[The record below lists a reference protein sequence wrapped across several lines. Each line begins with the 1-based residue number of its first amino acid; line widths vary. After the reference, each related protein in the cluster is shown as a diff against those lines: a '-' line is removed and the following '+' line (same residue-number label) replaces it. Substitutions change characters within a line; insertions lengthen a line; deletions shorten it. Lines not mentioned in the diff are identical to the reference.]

1 MLFPDQVIHV
11 LIVAKIIIQ
20 RIIILKRMV
29 ILLISFLIEEEK
41 EVEVLVE
48 EGLGIKVITMIK
60 YAHIVELMNTQLMNV
75 I

>member
-60 YAHIVELMNTQLMNV
+60 YAHIVELMNTQLINV